1 MDMRRKTALIA
12 FALAAAALLAA
23 LASVSVYPGVNGY
36 YNGNGYKIAPN
47 MVTLIVFD
55 YRGYDTLGECVILVA
70 GVLALSALFGRGLLA
85 GDVHDTEEP
94 APAGTLVLRMFTPAI
109 MALTAAL
116 GVYVALGG
124 HITPGG
130 GFQGGSII
138 GAGVLLSL
146 VVLGAKSVK
155 ASHTTLVKLEAAGLM
170 LYISLGL
177 AGLLYSGYFLYN
189 VGSNVQDIVPAG
201 VASLFAYPDGLNAG
215 IIPYLNV
222 SVLIKVSAGL
232 TTAMVVLLGAKR

>member
-1 MDMRRKTALIA
+1 MDMRRKTALAA
-12 FALAAAALLAA
+12 FAVAAAGIFAA
-23 LASVSVYPGVNGY
+23 LASVSVYPGVNDY
-36 YNGNGYKIAPN
+36 YNGNGYRIAPN

-70 GVLALSALFGRGLLA
+70 GVLALSALFGRGLLT

-94 APAGTLVLRMFTPAI
+94 APEGTLILRMFAPPI

-130 GFQGGSII
+130 GFQGGSIV

-146 VVLGAKSVK
+146 VVLGARSVK
-155 ASHTTLVKLEAAGLM
+155 VSHASLVKLEAAGLM
-170 LYISLGL
+170 AYIGLGL
-177 AGLLYSGYFLYN
+177 AGLVFSGYFLYN
-189 VGSNVQDIVPAG
+189 VGSNVQGVVPAA
-201 VASLFAYPDGLNAG
+201 VASMFAYPDGLNAG

-232 TTAMVVLLGAKR
+232 TTAMLVLLGAKR